1 MDIVIKY
8 FVNITNS
15 SRDWFDYINLFF
27 SILIPISIAV
37 GGWKISKKQNEKIL
51 EDNKVNRLANYNSN
65 IILDEFKNKS
75 YIILYFKTWHNYSEV
90 LPYKNI
96 LLSNKEKNING
107 MTYAITINLAFKNIG
122 KIIPTQCNIK
132 KFMLYDTT
140 DDKNKQKNSTQL
152 HIDFIN
158 YYSDFKNTTIDK
170 DGLIIINFLCCIT
183 DEQYD
188 ELKSY
193 NATNKKLN
201 FIMELKIKNQF
212 NIVNECEVSGLF
224 KQTKKENIGTN
235 SLGGQKEKLVL
246 KLDASYLTVK
256 NIYEQAD

>member
-15 SRDWFDYINLFF
+15 SRDWFDYVNLFF
-27 SILIPISIAV
+27 SILIPFSIAFV
-37 GGWKISKKQNEKIL
+37 GWKISQRQNKKIL

-65 IILDEFKNKS
+65 IILAESKNKS
-75 YIILYFKTWHNYSEV
+75 YIIFHLKTWHNYSEL
-90 LPYKNI
+90 LPYKNV

-107 MTYAITINLAFKNIG
+107 MTYAITINLAFKSIG

-140 DDKNKQKNSTQL
+140 DDKSKQKNSKQL
-152 HIDFIN
+152 CIDFIN
-158 YYSDFKNTTIDK
+158 YYPNFRNITIDK
-170 DGLIIINFLCCIT
+170 DELIIVNFLCCVT
-183 DEQYD
+183 NEQYN
-188 ELKSY
+188 ELKLY
-193 NATNKKLN
+193 DATNKKLN
-201 FIMELKIKNQF
+201 FVMELKIKNQF

-224 KQTKKENIGTN
+224 KQAKKENDGTN